1 MADFSVLIY
10 TLENK
15 SSSLNDYK
23 KKLKSYSSKVQSIK
37 NSMPLNGDVGVQIKK
52 AMKES
57 SENLRVLS
65 DTASSFSSVLK
76 DVGNKYWYAECDYTP
91 WNRNDT
97 IKLLGFVACVVNPGL
112 APVAYWS
119 TDKRFSNS
127 SDFSDE
133 IFSVVS
139 EFGPVGSLVSIV
151 GNTVKGI
158 NDPRARI
165 KAMGQA
171 TTKVIDILS
180 DDEPITDLRTLF
192 GYSNAESTKGFTK
205 SIKKS
210 IKDKISDHTFIK
222 AKGNAKTAEV
232 VKHNSK
238 VKAKW
243 AGHAVSTL
251 FTVATKAYDNFV
263 NPQGEDKYNST
274 GRKVAETITESAV
287 DIAVDAGIKAGVTVA
302 ATALLGATPVGWAA
316 VGVGVAAVGVKW
328 VADQAFK
335 HFTGKDMTEYISD
348 GIIDGAKNVFNN
360 VGNAVQTGLK
370 NIGGWWNNLTKPAK
384 KSFAY

>member
-37 NSMPLNGDVGVQIKK
+37 TSMPLNGDVGIQIKK

-65 DTASSFSSVLK
+65 ETASSFSSVLK

-91 WNRNDT
+91 WNRKDT
-97 IKLLGFVACVVNPGL
+97 MKLLLFAGGSINPIFTPITRWSMAKYFVDNAK
-112 APVAYWS
+112 
-119 TDKRFSNS
+119 T
-127 SDFSDE
+127 SDY
-133 IFSVVS
+133 
-139 EFGPVGSLVSIV
+139 LSIV
-151 GNTVKGI
+151 SKFGAAGTIVSGFGNLILGR
-158 NDPRARI
+158 NDP
-165 KAMGQA
+165 KAYLTAAKQSS
-171 TTKVIDILS
+171 TKLIDLLS
-180 DDEPITDLRTLF
+180 ADKSKMNWKSFF
-192 GYSNAESTKGFTK
+192 GYSNAESTDGFK
-205 SIKKS
+205 DSISKS
-210 IKDKISDHTFIK
+210 IKDKIDSHTFIK
-222 AKGNAKTAEV
+222 AKGEAETAEV
-232 VKHNSK
+232 LKHNSAVK
-238 VKAKW
+238 VKW
-243 AGHAVSTL
+243 AGHAVSGL

-274 GRKVAETITESAV
+274 GRKVAETITESVVDTAV
-287 DIAVDAGIKAGVTVA
+287 NVGIKAGVTAV
-302 ATALLGATPVGWAA
+302 ATAIIGATPVGWAA

-328 VADQAFK
+328 VADKAFK

>member
-15 SSSLNDYK
+15 SSSLNDCK
-23 KKLKSYSSKVQSIK
+23 KKLKSYSSRVQSIK
-37 NSMPLNGDVGVQIKK
+37 NSMPLNGDVGSQIKK

-57 SENLRVLS
+57 SENLKVLS
-65 DTASSFSSVLK
+65 ETASSFSSVLK
-76 DVGNKYWYAECDYTP
+76 DVGNKYWYTECNYTP
-91 WNRNDT
+91 WNKNDT
-97 IKLLGFVACVVNPGL
+97 IKLLGFAACAVTPGL
-112 APVAYWS
+112 LPLATWNAGKYFFNNAELGDYLS
-119 TDKRFSNS
+119 IAGEFGTAG
-127 SDFSDE
+127 
-133 IFSVVS
+133 SVVS
-139 EFGPVGSLVSIV
+139 II
-151 GNTVKGI
+151 GNLINGK
-158 NDPRARI
+158 NDPKSYI
-165 KAMGQA
+165 NAMGKSA
-171 TTKVIDILS
+171 TKFIDFMTE
-180 DDEPITDLRTLF
+180 DEPITDLKSLL
-192 GYSNAESTKGFTK
+192 GYSNAESVQGFKK
-205 SIKKS
+205 SIAKS

-222 AKGNAKTAEV
+222 AKGNAKTAKIVE
-232 VKHNSK
+232 HNSK
-238 VKAKW
+238 VKVKW

-287 DIAVDAGIKAGVTVA
+287 DMAVSAGIKAGVTVA
-302 ATALLGATPVGWAA
+302 ATAIIGATPVGWAA
-316 VGVGVAAVGVKW
+316 VGVGVTAVGVKW
-328 VADQAFK
+328 IADQAFK

-348 GIIDGAKNVFNN
+348 GIIDGAKSVADK

>member
-37 NSMPLNGDVGVQIKK
+37 NSMPLNGDVGIQIKK

-65 DTASSFSSVLK
+65 ETASSFSSVLK

-112 APVAYWS
+112 APVAYWKAGNYFFENAEPGDYLS
-119 TDKRFSNS
+119 LAGN
-127 SDFSDE
+127 
-133 IFSVVS
+133 
-139 EFGPVGSLVSIV
+139 FGKGGSIVSII
-151 GNTVKGI
+151 GNLINGK
-158 NDPRARI
+158 NDPKSYISAAD
-165 KAMGQA
+165 KFVSS
-171 TTKVIDILS
+171 VI
-180 DDEPITDLRTLF
+180 DDEPITDLKTLF

-370 NIGGWWNNLTKPAK
+370 NIGGWWNNLTKPEK